1 MLQTLTATFAVTL
14 HSGIRRPPLRLTS
27 PYSQRH
33 AASIHSRLRLGL
45 IRRYPLT
52 DYRSCLSRQGAP
64 PRLSPRRRRK
74 RRRRRPC
81 HAHLHT
87 LAAPKLSVLRP
98 ALRRLS
104 LHVLLARATPSASLS
119 VWLRRR
125 PRRRALL
132 RPCGCRRTESI
143 SILWSIARR
152 RPGILFTR
160 PRRTFLF
167 AARRLTSGRSC
178 RYQAS
183 TSSGYQVAILGPQA
197 RRSIGTAACLRGEL
211 QSTSL
216 IHLHHGRCRWSLES
230 HHSSSTRRSSD

>member
-1 MLQTLTATFAVTL
+1 MLQTPTATFAVTL

-33 AASIHSRLRLGL
+33 AASIHPRLRLGL
-45 IRRYPLT
+45 IRRNPLT

-64 PRLSPRRRRK
+64 LRLSPRRRSK
-74 RRRRRPC
+74 RQRRRRPC
-81 HAHLHT
+81 HPHLRT

-104 LHVLLARATPSASLS
+104 LDVLLARATSSASLS

-143 SILWSIARR
+143 SALWSIARR

-160 PRRTFLF
+160 PRRTFLV

-183 TSSGYQVAILGPQA
+183 TSSGYQVTILGSQA

-211 QSTSL
+211 
-216 IHLHHGRCRWSLES
+216 
-230 HHSSSTRRSSD
+230 